1 MTNSLAGIEFLRA
14 FAIGT
19 GWLVIGVGLVQSAIH
34 LAHLAIARRVLGRT
48 AIEPRSEI
56 LWQRYSD
63 VAPPIALLVPAYN
76 EEKTIVESIHSL
88 LALAYP
94 YTEIIVVNDGSSD
107 RTLDL
112 LKETFKLEPVER
124 SYDRIAPHADIRSI
138 FGTPKL
144 PRLLVVDK
152 ENGGKADALNAAIN
166 LARSPL
172 IAAIDADSI
181 LDSDSLI
188 RAVRPF
194 VNDPVLTVAAGG
206 TVRIANGCRIRS
218 GRIVGVGLPKNMLA
232 LFQIIEYLRA
242 FLAARLALSALN
254 TLTIISGAFGIFR
267 RNVVLAVGGYSLDTV
282 GEDLELV
289 IKIHRHLMDQG
300 QAYTIDFVPDPVC
313 WTEVPETLA
322 ALGNQ
327 RARWQ
332 RGALEVFFKHIRMLG
347 NPRYGRIG
355 FIGFGH
361 MLIVDV
367 VGPVVEVLGYV
378 LIPLFWAMGLLEVG
392 YLLAFLGLT
401 FSFGVFISVGS
412 LALEE
417 KELRRYPDVKSIM
430 ILCFAAIAENFGYR
444 QINNFWRLRGWVQF
458 LRGKKDWGA
467 MARKGFDRKV

>member
-1 MTNSLAGIEFLRA
+1 MTNSLAGVEFLRA

-218 GRIVGVGLPKNMLA
+218 GRIVDVGLPRNMLA

-267 RNVVLAVGGYSLDTV
+267 RNVVLDVGGYSLDTV

-300 QAYTIDFVPDPVC
+300 KEYTIDFVPDPVC

-327 RARWQ
+327 RPLATW
-332 RGALEVFFKHIRMLG
+332 
-347 NPRYGRIG
+347 RIG
-355 FIGFGH
+355 GI
-361 MLIVDV
+361 LQTYQDV
-367 VGPVVEVLGYV
+367 GKSTLWPDRLHRLRAYADRRCRRAGRRSAGLCAYPAVLGIGPSGSR
-378 LIPLFWAMGLLEVG
+378 LSA
-392 YLLAFLGLT
+392 
-401 FSFGVFISVGS
+401 GVFGIDLQLWRFHFRRIAGAGGEGTS
-412 LALEE
+412 ALSGC
-417 KELRRYPDVKSIM
+417 KIDHDLVFCGNCRK
-430 ILCFAAIAENFGYR
+430 F
-444 QINNFWRLRGWVQF
+444 RLPADQQF
-458 LRGKKDWGA
+458 LAPARLGA
-467 MARKGFDRKV
+467 VFARQEGLGHHGAQGV

>member
-1 MTNSLAGIEFLRA
+1 MDSLAGAEILRG
-14 FAIGT
+14 FAVIV
-19 GWLVIGVGLVQSAIH
+19 GWLVIGTGLVQSAIY
-34 LAHLAIARRVLGRT
+34 LSHLAIARRALGRAAVESRAET
-48 AIEPRSEI
+48 

-76 EEKTIVESIHSL
+76 EEKTIVESVHSL

-94 YTEIIVVNDGSSD
+94 HTEIIVVNDGSRD
-107 RTLDL
+107 HTLDVL
-112 LKETFKLEPVER
+112 RKTFKLEPVEH
-124 SYDRIAPHADIRSI
+124 SYDRIAQHAEIRSI
-138 FGTPKL
+138 LGSPKL

-172 IAAIDADSI
+172 IAAVDADSI
-181 LDSDSLI
+181 LDADSLI

-194 VNDPVLTVAAGG
+194 VNDPLLTVAAGG
-206 TVRIANGCRIRS
+206 TVRIANGCRIKG
-218 GRIVGVGLPKNMLA
+218 GRVVGVKLPANMLA

-254 TLTIISGAFGIFR
+254 SLTIISGAFGVFR

-289 IKIHRHLMDQG
+289 IKIHRHLLDQG
-300 QAYTIDFVPDPVC
+300 KDYSIDFVPDPVC

-322 ALGNQ
+322 SLGNQ
-327 RARWQ
+327 RSRWQ

-355 FIGFGH
+355 FLGFGH

-367 VGPVVEVLGYV
+367 VGPVTEVLGYV
-378 LIPLFWAMGLLEVG
+378 LIPLFWGLGLLEIK

-401 FSFGVFISVGS
+401 FSFGVFISIGS

-417 KELRRYPDVKSIM
+417 KELRRYQEVKSIVV
-430 ILCFAAIAENFGYR
+430 LCFAAIAENFGYR
-444 QINNFWRLRGWVQF
+444 QINNFWRLRGWVQY
-458 LRGKKDWGA
+458 LRGKKDWGG
-467 MARKGFDRKV
+467 MVRKGFDPVV

>member
-1 MTNSLAGIEFLRA
+1 MDYFSGTEILRS
-14 FAIGT
+14 FAIAVS
-19 GWLVIGVGLVQSAIH
+19 WLVIGVGLVQSAIY
-34 LAHLAIARRVLGRT
+34 LSHLAIARRVLGRT
-48 AIEPRSEI
+48 AIEPRSET

-76 EEKTIVESIHSL
+76 EEKTIVESVYSL

-94 YTEIIVVNDGSSD
+94 HTEIIVVNDGSTDS
-107 RTLDL
+107 TLDV
-112 LKETFKLEPVER
+112 LKETFRLEPVER
-124 SYDRIAPHADIRSI
+124 SYDRIAPHAEIRSI
-138 FGTPKL
+138 FGTPRL

-152 ENGGKADALNAAIN
+152 VNGGKADALNAAIN

-181 LDSDSLI
+181 LDADSLI

-194 VNDPVLTVAAGG
+194 VNDPLMTVATGG

-218 GRIVGVGLPKNMLA
+218 GRIVSVRLPRNTLA

-254 TLTIISGAFGIFR
+254 TLTIISGAFGVFR
-267 RNVVLAVGGYSLDTV
+267 RNVVLEVGGYSLDTV

-300 QAYTIDFVPDPVC
+300 RDYAIDFVPDPVC
-313 WTEVPETLA
+313 WTEVPESLMT
-322 ALGNQ
+322 LGNQ

-367 VGPVVEVLGYV
+367 VGPVVEVLGYL
-378 LIPLFWAMGLLEVG
+378 LIPLFWALGFLEVG

-417 KELRRYPDVKSIM
+417 KELRRYPDVKSII

-458 LRGKKDWGA
+458 LRGKKDWGG
-467 MARKGFDRKV
+467 MVRKGFDPVA